1 MKICNEYSEI
11 ENMIEYFSLPCVINV
26 STWKNMA
33 LVGLRWRKGTS
44 SSEGSRCARKKE
56 EVDCIVKVSKQVESN
71 RMRKL
76 SSYCVL
82 TKKGVLVT

>member
-1 MKICNEYSEI
+1 
-11 ENMIEYFSLPCVINV
+11 MIEYFILPCVINV

-44 SSEGSRCARKKE
+44 SSEGSRYARKKE

-76 SSYCVL
+76 TIIL
-82 TKKGVLVT
+82 RITLKGSFWYLHLLWLLYSF